1 MSMNFIL
8 HQTEAVMK
16 GVSYYFDEMGEPTAV
31 LIDVKKNP
39 ELWEDIV
46 DILECRKRA
55 NQKPIPFE
63 KVKADLDKK
72 RKVLR

>member
-1 MSMNFIL
+1 
-8 HQTEAVMK
+8 MK
-16 GVSYYFDEMGEPTAV
+16 GVKYFFDEMGEPTAV

-46 DILECRKRA
+46 DILESRKRSA
-55 NQKPIPFE
+55 EKPIPLE
-63 KVKADLDKK
+63 KVKADLQKK

>member
-1 MSMNFIL
+1 MM
-8 HQTEAVMK
+8 
-16 GVSYYFDEMGEPTAV
+16 GVKYFFDENGEPSAV

-55 NQKPIPFE
+55 SEKPIPLE
-63 KVKADLDKK
+63 KVKADLEKK
-72 RKVLR
+72 RKVLQ